1 MRCCLKKTITIET
14 ILVIITGVLLTL
26 MRYSEGGINSI
37 NKMAEGIETNPTVI
51 YMLFAL
57 LGLAI
62 ISRLLRKFYG
72 INTYNYN
79 AKMQFVE
86 EVCEGVGSGLLGIY
100 RLISGMAIT
109 VPFIWYFTDRDAFLW
124 QKGLGILLIGIMF
137 FVGLLILSWANN
149 KSKGD

>member
-1 MRCCLKKTITIET
+1 MKKTITIET

-26 MRYSEGGINSI
+26 VRYSEGGINSI
-37 NKMAEGIETNPTVI
+37 NKMAEGVETNPMVI

>member
-1 MRCCLKKTITIET
+1 MKKTITIET

-124 QKGLGILLIGIMF
+124 QKGLGILLIGIIF
-137 FVGLLILSWANN
+137 FAGLLMFSWANN

>member
-1 MRCCLKKTITIET
+1 MKKTITIET